1 MHEQRQNIALLLI
14 LLLVFPLAGQ
24 SFHVIIHHHHLEKGQ
39 HDQLTGTGI
48 CKHSDPCL
56 ICKYEFTTYTS
67 LQDNVNDNTSPPCVC
82 YIYPFIPIL
91 YHGFSGSDIS
101 LRAPPA
107 IV

>member
-1 MHEQRQNIALLLI
+1 MHKQRHNIALLLI

-67 LQDNVNDNTSPPCVC
+67 LQDNVNDDTGPACEG
-82 YIYPFIPIL
+82 YIDPFIPNL

-107 IV
+107 VG